1 MILYLMRVFS
11 ILKYAPV
18 FLLFRKVK
26 YHTPRTHKQT
36 DNEEALIFSPK
47 GPNTGT
53 EAAAAF
59 VACLS
64 FFFFTFFFAAKHGPK
79 AAAGDWVSG
88 LMLGPLRAIILS
100 LLKSNGTNLSLFSIV
115 CMGQS

>member
-36 DNEEALIFSPK
+36 DNEEALIFAPK

-64 FFFFTFFFAAKHGPK
+64 FFFFFP
-79 AAAGDWVSG
+79 S
-88 LMLGPLRAIILS
+88 
-100 LLKSNGTNLSLFSIV
+100 FSPQS
-115 CMGQS
+115 MGEKR

>member
-1 MILYLMRVFS
+1 MILYLMREFS

-36 DNEEALIFSPK
+36 DNEEALIFAPK

-64 FFFFTFFFAAKHGPK
+64 FFFFFP
-79 AAAGDWVSG
+79 S
-88 LMLGPLRAIILS
+88 
-100 LLKSNGTNLSLFSIV
+100 FSPQS
-115 CMGQS
+115 MGEKRQQEIRFPGSC